1 MERLVWTIA
10 IVFLIL
16 WSLGLFS
23 AYTMGSFIH
32 VLVVAAVVV
41 VVVRV
46 IRRDKIIR

>member
-23 AYTMGSFIH
+23 AYTMGGFIY
-32 VLVVAAVVV
+32 VLLVAAAVV